1 VTTFADEALLNR
13 NPKLIGCA
21 HRSSQKGF
29 RMTPSKQMVLACG
42 SLFVLL
48 APAAAQTPG
57 QRIAIEQS
65 GSPSRQ
71 EGMVRVQSTVNF
83 FFAGPTGDGE
93 EAQKLR
99 DRARLAVY
107 EMAGHECDLLR
118 DVLAK
123 DCRMENVNV
132 NINGGR
138 QFGAQQP
145 EGYNVNGTV
154 NLQISLK

>member
-1 VTTFADEALLNR
+1 MS
-13 NPKLIGCA
+13 P
-21 HRSSQKGF
+21 F
-29 RMTPSKQMVLACG
+29 RQLVLASA
-42 SLFVLL
+42 SLFLLL
-48 APAAAQTPG
+48 APAAAQAPG
-57 QRIAIEQS
+57 QRITIEQS
-65 GSPSRQ
+65 ASPSRQ

-107 EMAGHECDLLR
+107 EMAAHECDLLR
-118 DVLAK
+118 NVLAK

-145 EGYNVNGTV
+145 EGYNVNGTM